1 MDLLTTGVMRIIT
14 IRGIRLTMAH
24 GRTTTGTGMSAGTG
38 ITRGTGKIGGRNTG
52 IGTITVPITRSVN
65 PEI

>member
-1 MDLLTTGVMRIIT
+1 
-14 IRGIRLTMAH
+14 MAH